1 MHEFEA
7 LIFSSQE
14 SVYNNFETHKVN
26 KSEMDKIFMGF
37 TNPEEINNDPNTA
50 PSKRLLKNIKG
61 YNKIVDGV
69 AILES
74 TGLAKILEKCQRF
87 SDWLDKIVS
96 KTS

>member
-1 MHEFEA
+1 
-7 LIFSSQE
+7 
-14 SVYNNFETHKVN
+14 
-26 KSEMDKIFMGF
+26 MGF